1 MKNQRKIILEILDII
16 NKDSNKSIDT
26 ILNDYQGLSEQEY
39 GFIKTV
45 VYGTTRY
52 LYTIDQIIKPLSK
65 IKLKKIHPSVLN
77 IIRISLYQLI
87 YMDHIPSHAVV
98 NEGVNLAKEKSNNGA
113 VSFVNGL
120 LRNFIRNQ
128 DTYLDFSN
136 KSYIE
141 RMALTYSF
149 PIWLVKSIRDSYK
162 DYNIED
168 ILDTF
173 NKESIFGIR
182 ANTLTND
189 KEILKNKLKTNGY
202 KAEFMSYSKDGL
214 IINNPNNIF
223 KTSLFK
229 DGDFYVQSESS
240 QYVSELIMKYING
253 NRILDLCAS
262 PGGKITHIYEKLNGQ
277 GEFLACDINSNKVS
291 LIQENLKRLKHKN
304 IKTCVNNGEV
314 LNEKFVD
321 YYDLVIVD
329 APCSGLGLLR
339 KYPNIKQDKTENT
352 IKFLR
357 EIQYNILKNASKY
370 VIKGGIISYS
380 TCTFTKDENED
391 IIKQLLDE
399 ESQFTLEEFIR
410 ISPTDFNSDGFTIGI
425 IKNNG

>member
-168 ILDTF
+168 ILDNF

>member
-1 MKNQRKIILEILDII
+1 
-16 NKDSNKSIDT
+16 
-26 ILNDYQGLSEQEY
+26 
-39 GFIKTV
+39 
-45 VYGTTRY
+45 
-52 LYTIDQIIKPLSK
+52 
-65 IKLKKIHPSVLN
+65 
-77 IIRISLYQLI
+77 
-87 YMDHIPSHAVV
+87 MDHIPSHAVV

-168 ILDTF
+168 ILDNF

-352 IKFLR
+352 IKSLR

>member
-77 IIRISLYQLI
+77 IIRMSLYQLI

-168 ILDTF
+168 ILDNF

-352 IKFLR
+352 IKSLR